1 MTFALLMAIALATP
15 TAVTTSSAK
24 RAKVSVSAPTCLLSP
39 HFAGDALYTGSVSDQ
54 DIPLLTITHCKIEG
68 AHAVHI
74 APENDTGA
82 RFPAVLQVESP
93 SGSGTAVAGKGKDG
107 GERYVL
113 TISRAIPA
121 DQWARAGSL
130 WRIYDITTDKQIAS
144 LTITT
149 QHVAPEL
156 TAVQVRY
163 KTDAIPSAIEPR
175 IVRFLNNAMTRAR
188 EADPDASYKDA
199 HVVPAQENSIAIRNI
214 AEFSGMRDFPTHSR
228 TVADEAEVWVVN
240 PKQISGLEV
249 ENADSEKSKCV
260 VKDHENCIEDI
271 SAIGFQMK
279 RESEQPL
286 FVDLYYSRS
295 RTDKGA
301 VIVRRMRIQV
311 QLAARARRS
320 SVPFP
325 LVSHAYVQCST
336 NRLPWRPTFDIAENG
351 QTLAVNDYVINRD
364 DCSIVVPTHRI
375 DAQINQDL
383 GLGVIERS
391 TCPWYSVPKYRKAQY
406 VVDQEPRLREQVE
419 KEHGSGDGT
428 RVNKSPADKFK
439 RDCIEQSIPP
449 YASLVRL
456 APDKTKNEDPE
467 SVPATAMKKAPESE
481 TATATKKAPESETA
495 TDKDKHLDR
504 VRALLGPQALV
515 YEIVQENERPV
526 WHEVALD
533 LTAADVRIPL
543 EFGKKNTHEAE
554 EFEVRFETLAQ
565 AKTDSTSSPRAGE
578 GQRGD
583 LCRNPTRCFLARV
596 RSKGRFGVAHVRG
609 TRGSNSVRV
618 FATIPLDF
626 VAFRFPPSGR
636 AATSSADSNI
646 AQITT
651 LNTGLLLAIE
661 PWNYITNRN
670 MFALPF
676 RFLFGGMV
684 HRWQQGKFEPSMFTG
699 GALALPLFKGLD
711 ANDRVSFDL
720 TLSAGWELS
729 LIRSASAATDDFRGR
744 NHFVIAVGLN
754 VFALFSPKAAAK

>member
-1 MTFALLMAIALATP
+1 MTFVLLTAIALAAP
-15 TAVTTSSAK
+15 AGVTTPHPEPAK
-24 RAKVSVSAPTCLLSP
+24 ESGGAPDCLLTP
-39 HFAGDALYTGSVSDQ
+39 HFAGDALYTGAVSDQ
-54 DIPLLTITHCKIEG
+54 DIPLKAITSCTIKK
-68 AHAVHI
+68 ARAVHI

-82 RFPAVLQVESP
+82 RFPAILSP
-93 SGSGTAVAGKGKDG
+93 DSGGF
-107 GERYVL
+107 YVL
-113 TISRAIPA
+113 TIGRTIPK
-121 DQWARAGSL
+121 DQWARAGSF
-130 WRIYDITTDKQIAS
+130 WQIYDITSHDQIAS
-144 LTITT
+144 LSITT
-149 QHVAPEL
+149 QYIAPTL
-156 TAVQVRY
+156 TAVQVVY
-163 KTDAIPSAIEPR
+163 KTKAEPSAIEPGRGGPPPTDRDRTSTKQSAIEPR

-188 EADPDASYKDA
+188 EADPHASYKDA
-199 HVVPAQENSIAIRNI
+199 HVVPAQESAVEIRNI
-214 AEFSGMRDFPTHSR
+214 AEFSGMRDFPTQSR
-228 TVADEAEVWVVN
+228 TVDTETEVWKVN
-240 PKQISGLEV
+240 PKQISGLAV
-249 ENADSEKSKCV
+249 ENGGSGSSGCKNDG
-260 VKDHENCIEDI
+260 HEDCIEDI
-271 SAIGFQMK
+271 SAIGFQMR

-295 RTDKGA
+295 RAGESS
-301 VIVRRMRIQV
+301 VRRMRIQV
-311 QLAARARRS
+311 QIAERARRS

-336 NRLPWRPTFDIAENG
+336 NRRPSHPTFDIAEDG
-351 QTLAVNDYVINRD
+351 QTLAVNDYVIDRD

-375 DAQINQDL
+375 DAQINQEL
-383 GLGVIERS
+383 GLGVIERQ
-391 TCPWYSVPKYRKAQY
+391 TCPWYPVRRYKKTHNASGVKSDKDSRAAH
-406 VVDQEPRLREQVE
+406 EPGDVKSDKDSRAARQPGAVKSGKKEKLGGTERE
-419 KEHGSGDGT
+419 
-428 RVNKSPADKFK
+428 
-439 RDCIEQSIPP
+439 CIEQSIPP

-456 APDKTKNEDPE
+456 APPTKADQGHDTE
-467 SVPATAMKKAPESE
+467 APYQDLE
-481 TATATKKAPESETA
+481 
-495 TDKDKHLDR
+495 R
-504 VRALLGPQALV
+504 VRALLGPQTLV
-515 YEIVQENERPV
+515 YQVTQERTKERTSP
-526 WHEVALD
+526 ERLVAFD

-543 EFGKKNTHEAE
+543 EFGKKNPNEAE
-554 EFEVRFETLAQ
+554 EFEIRFETQAQ
-565 AKTDSTSSPRAGE
+565 ADGDSSPGAGE
-578 GQRGD
+578 QRRNSFCG
-583 LCRNPTRCFLARV
+583 NPTRCFLAHV
-596 RSKGRFGVAHVRG
+596 RSKGRFGVAHARG

-729 LIRSASAATDDFRGR
+729 LIRSASAASWRDDFRSR

-754 VFALFSPKAAAK
+754 VFALFSPKTATK

>member
-1 MTFALLMAIALATP
+1 MMFDLLMGIVLAAP
-15 TAVTTSSAK
+15 AGVTTPHTEAAK
-24 RAKVSVSAPTCLLSP
+24 ESVSAPPCLLSP
-39 HFAGDALYTGSVSDQ
+39 FFAGDALYTGAVTDQ
-54 DIPLLTITHCKIEG
+54 DIPLRTITPCTIKG

-82 RFPAVLQVESP
+82 RFSAVLQVESP
-93 SGSGTAVAGKGKDG
+93 SGSGTAVAGKAKDG
-107 GERYVL
+107 GENYVL
-113 TISRAIPA
+113 TVSRAIPR

-144 LTITT
+144 LSITT

-163 KTDAIPSAIEPR
+163 KTDAKPPIASQ

-188 EADPDASYKDA
+188 EADPGASYKDA
-199 HVVPAQENSIAIRNI
+199 HVVPAQENAIEIRNI

-228 TVADEAEVWVVN
+228 TVAREAEVWEVN

-249 ENADSEKSKCV
+249 ERADSGTFKCEPN
-260 VKDHENCIEDI
+260 HENCIEDI
-271 SAIGFQMK
+271 SAIGFKMT

-286 FVDLYYSRS
+286 FVDLYYSRR
-295 RTDKGA
+295 RTDDGA
-301 VIVRRMRIQV
+301 VSVRKMRIQV
-311 QLAARARRS
+311 QLAAHARRS
-320 SVPFP
+320 SVPLP

-336 NRLPWRPTFDIAENG
+336 NRLPSRPTFDIAENG
-351 QTLAVNDYVINRD
+351 QTLAVNDYVIDRD

-375 DAQINQDL
+375 DAQINQEL

-391 TCPWYSVPKYRKAQY
+391 TCPRYSVRRYKKAHKSG
-406 VVDQEPRLREQVE
+406 VVASDD
-419 KEHGSGDGT
+419 KKAHDSGAASSDKKSSGEDT
-428 RVNKSPADKFK
+428 R
-439 RDCIEQSIPP
+439 RDCIAQSIPP
-449 YASLVRL
+449 YASLVHL
-456 APDKTKNEDPE
+456 APTNKG
-467 SVPATAMKKAPESE
+467 SE
-481 TATATKKAPESETA
+481 VAAAA
-495 TDKDKHLDR
+495 NKDLER
-504 VRALLGPQALV
+504 VRALLGPQTLV
-515 YEIVQENERPV
+515 YQINEPSPNPDR
-526 WHEVALD
+526 HTIAFD
-533 LTAADVRIPL
+533 LTAADIRIPL
-543 EFGKKNTHEAE
+543 EFGKKNPNEAE
-554 EFEVRFETLAQ
+554 EFAVRFETLAQ
-565 AKTDSTSSPRAGE
+565 AKADEAASPRAGAPW
-578 GQRGD
+578 RD
-583 LCRNPTRCFLARV
+583 PFCRNPTRCFLARV

-729 LIRSASAATDDFRGR
+729 LIRSASATSWKDDFRGR
-744 NHFVIAVGLN
+744 NHFVIAIGLN

>member
-1 MTFALLMAIALATP
+1 MTFVLLMAIALAAPAAVATP
-15 TAVTTSSAK
+15 RPEPAK
-24 RAKVSVSAPTCLLSP
+24 ESGSAPDCLLTP
-39 HFAGDALYTGSVSDQ
+39 HFAGDALYTGAVSDQ
-54 DIPLLTITHCKIEG
+54 DIPLQTITPCTIKD
-68 AHAVHI
+68 ARAVHI

-82 RFPAVLQVESP
+82 RFPAILRVESP
-93 SGSGTAVAGKGKDG
+93 SGGGTTVASKAKDTRG
-107 GERYVL
+107 LYVL
-113 TISRAIPA
+113 SISRTIPK

-130 WRIYDITTDKQIAS
+130 WRVYDITTDKQIAS
-144 LTITT
+144 LSITT
-149 QHVAPEL
+149 QYVAPVL
-156 TAVQVRY
+156 TAVQVVY
-163 KTDAIPSAIEPR
+163 KTDAKPSAIEPR

-199 HVVPAQENSIAIRNI
+199 HVVPAQESAVEIRNI
-214 AEFSGMRDFPTHSR
+214 AEFSEMRGFPTQSR
-228 TVADEAEVWVVN
+228 TVADETEVWVVN
-240 PKQISGLEV
+240 PKQISGLAV
-249 ENADSEKSKCV
+249 ENAGSGSSECEQSHK
-260 VKDHENCIEDI
+260 NCIEDI
-271 SAIGFQMK
+271 SAIGFQMT

-286 FVDLYYSRS
+286 FVDLYYSRRRAGES
-295 RTDKGA
+295 S
-301 VIVRRMRIQV
+301 VRQMRIQV

-336 NRLPWRPTFDIAENG
+336 NRLPSRPTFDIAENG
-351 QTLAVNDYVINRD
+351 QTLAVNDYVIDRD

-375 DAQINQDL
+375 DAQINQEL
-383 GLGVIERS
+383 GLGELERS
-391 TCPWYSVPKYRKAQY
+391 TCPRYSVRQYKKAH
-406 VVDQEPRLREQVE
+406 
-419 KEHGSGDGT
+419 KSGDLSSDEQPTGADT
-428 RVNKSPADKFK
+428 R
-439 RDCIEQSIPP
+439 RDCIAQSIPP
-449 YASLVRL
+449 YASLVHH
-456 APDKTKNEDPE
+456 APAKNIDRET
-467 SVPATAMKKAPESE
+467 VRAME
-481 TATATKKAPESETA
+481 TSKY
-495 TDKDKHLDR
+495 LDR
-504 VRALLGPQALV
+504 VRALLGPQTLV
-515 YEIVQENERPV
+515 YQITPQNPGRERNTI
-526 WHEVALD
+526 AFD

-543 EFGKKNTHEAE
+543 EFGKKNPNEAE
-554 EFEVRFETLAQ
+554 EFEIRFETQ
-565 AKTDSTSSPRAGE
+565 AKTDGDSSPGAGE
-578 GQRGD
+578 PRRSSF
-583 LCRNPTRCFLARV
+583 CRNPTRCFLARV

-636 AATSSADSNI
+636 TATSSADSNI

-729 LIRSASAATDDFRGR
+729 LIRSASAASWKDDFRSR